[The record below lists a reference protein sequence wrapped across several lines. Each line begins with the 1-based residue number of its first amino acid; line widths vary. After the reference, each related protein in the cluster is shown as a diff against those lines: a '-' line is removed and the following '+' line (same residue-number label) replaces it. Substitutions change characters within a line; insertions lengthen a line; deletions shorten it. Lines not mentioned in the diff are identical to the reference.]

1 MSAVA
6 AKSNNTN
13 FIQRNLI
20 PEESRNVR
28 YVMQKAA
35 YFGNSDNLLVAHLVS
50 VAFVVMA
57 VAMSAF
63 NAVSYL
69 LQAPIKVLLNI
80 VQFNPL
86 GVITDLVQDL
96 GDVAKSLLFVS
107 LGVTLFVVGF
117 LIPGPIFNLFSP
129 EYYEPLEVR
138 LELQLEEANQK
149 LEEFEAKYNKLK
161 ELNEGRRAILIQD
174 QETLEALKREIA
186 ALKRWKFNPLNWF
199 RRS

>member
-35 YFGNSDNLLVAHLVS
+35 YFGNSDNLFVAHLVS

-69 LQAPIKVLLNI
+69 LQAPIKILLNV

-86 GVITDLVQDL
+86 GVITDFVQDL

-138 LELQLEEANQK
+138 LEQQLEEANQK
-149 LEEFEAKYNKLK
+149 MKELEAKYDKLK
-161 ELNEGRRAILIQD
+161 ELNQDRLAIQIFNEKQLEVLK
-174 QETLEALKREIA
+174 QEIPSSKWSRL
-186 ALKRWKFNPLNWF
+186 NPLNWF
-199 RRS
+199 RRK